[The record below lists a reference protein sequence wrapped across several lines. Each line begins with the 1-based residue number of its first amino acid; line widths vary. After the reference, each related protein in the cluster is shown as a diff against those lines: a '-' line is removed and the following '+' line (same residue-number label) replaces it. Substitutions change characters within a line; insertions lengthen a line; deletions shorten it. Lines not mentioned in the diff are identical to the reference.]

1 MTASSRRKT
10 ILIIDDDPDVRMF
23 VSGLMKSSGYRALSA
38 ENRISALEKA
48 SRQQPDC
55 IILNCM
61 MDGEDGM
68 VLYKTL
74 KTHDE
79 LKQIP
84 VVMVSPVS
92 EGIISQHWILRQA
105 AVAGPDGFVQSL
117 PEAGKIVEI
126 IGSLTGRTDGFNPPS
141 E

>member
-1 MTASSRRKT
+1 VTASSRRKT

-23 VSGLMKSSGYRALSA
+23 VSGLMKSSGYRAMSA

-68 VLYKTL
+68 ALYKTL

-92 EGIISQHWILRQA
+92 EEIISQHWILRQA
-105 AVAGPDGFVQSL
+105 AVAGPDGFVQSP
-117 PEAGKIVEI
+117 PEAGKIIEI